1 MSSTRK
7 TPPETLSLIAR
18 IALLALVAGG
28 LTAAAAVAG
37 ADRAGQDPDGER
49 RVIRIEKKQVDCE
62 GEGCAEAAAVHKV
75 IFVGEDGE
83 VHELSGEGAHWVGE
97 GAPHVIHL
105 GRLGEGRAHV
115 VQLGEG
121 FGGKAGYLG
130 VMLTPMTPEL
140 RSHQGVPEEAGVLV
154 SKVMDDSPAGRA
166 GVLVGDVISAVDG
179 EAVATPRDLAHAI
192 RGRKDGDAV
201 TLELWR
207 GGTVQN
213 LTTAVEERQ
222 GLGPVARRI
231 ELRCEG
237 DKCKGVEG
245 AFEPYDCGGAEE
257 CEVMV
262 HCTGGGECDCTAN
275 GERVDCLTI
284 PGPYNR

>member
-1 MSSTRK
+1 MSKTRE
-7 TPPETLSLIAR
+7 TPPAALSLIVR
-18 IALLALVAGG
+18 IALLALVAAG
-28 LTAAAAVAG
+28 LTAAAAFAG
-37 ADRAGQDPDGER
+37 PDGGGQDPDGER

-62 GEGCAEAAAVHKV
+62 GENCPEAGAVHKV

-83 VHELSGEGAHWVGE
+83 VHELSGEGAHGVGE
-97 GAPHVIHL
+97 GAPHAIHL
-105 GRLGEGRAHV
+105 GRLGEGGPF
-115 VQLGEG
+115 GEG

-237 DKCKGVEG
+237 DECKGVEG